1 MSALICGTACLA
13 ILLQLV
19 LAEEYSWCD
28 PTLCPDGVRHIA
40 CRTTGVSIQQINNIL
55 ICTTYIKGY

>member
-13 ILLQLV
+13 IFHLMLQLV

-40 CRTTGVSIQQINNIL
+40 CRTTGV
-55 ICTTYIKGY
+55 